1 MRKLLLTVTAICLCS
16 VLAMGAK
23 KSKVKEHQNPFMTEY
38 TTKYKIPPFEKIAYS
53 DYVEAVK
60 AGIEQHNAEIRA
72 IIVRRD
78 RADFDNTIL
87 ALDNSGR
94 LLSKVQYVYYALAES
109 DGTPEME
116 KVSEVIRP
124 LLTAHSDEVSMNAEL
139 FKKVKAVYDN
149 QKLFNLTR
157 PQQRLLEKTYMGF
170 VRNGA
175 LLSDADKKTL
185 MELNQEIAAVQM
197 QFNQNLQKE
206 NNTTEVVV
214 EDAAELAGLPES
226 TIAEAASQAAARG
239 KEGKWVFTVH
249 APSRLAVLSYADS
262 RALRE
267 RMYKAYMSIGSK
279 NNEYNN
285 YACINK
291 IIQLRIKKANLLG
304 YDTFADMMMARVMSK
319 TVENAENLLYQ
330 IWKPAVAKAHE
341 EIADMQKY
349 INDHGGN
356 FKLAAWDYYYY
367 AEKVKKERFNLSEDE
382 VRPYFQLDNVVKG
395 LFAEAGKLF
404 GITFTEMPKAP
415 KYNPEVKV
423 YDVKD
428 AKGNHV
434 AVFMTDYFPRATK
447 RQGAWMSEFQTA
459 YNYEGVVERPIIYNV
474 GNFTKPTKDMPSLL
488 TVDEVE
494 TAFHEFGHALQGM
507 LTTAQFRGIAG
518 TNIDRDAVELA
529 SQFNEHWKFE
539 PELLKIYAKHYK
551 TGEVIPEELVKKLEA
566 SAQFNMGFRTT
577 ELCGAALLDIEWHKM
592 NYAKEIDVEKFEKAV
607 ARRLGMPEEI
617 QFRYRSPY
625 FKHIFGSDEYAA
637 GYYTYLWAEV
647 LSADAAS
654 LFEEKGMYDAESA
667 KAYLENILQAGDS
680 EDAMTLYKRFRGR
693 EPQVD
698 ALLRDRGLK

>member
-87 ALDNSGR
+87 ALDNSGS

-349 INDHGGN
+349 INNHGGN

>member
-349 INDHGGN
+349 INNHGGN

-404 GITFTEMPKAP
+404 GITFTEMTKAP

>member
-72 IIVRRD
+72 IIVRRE

-279 NNEYNN
+279 NDEYNN

-349 INDHGGN
+349 INNHGGN

>member
-285 YACINK
+285 YACVNK

-349 INDHGGN
+349 INNHGGN

>member
-349 INDHGGN
+349 INNHGGN

-654 LFEEKGMYDAESA
+654 LFVEKGMYDAESA

>member
-185 MELNQEIAAVQM
+185 MERNQEIAAVQM

-349 INDHGGN
+349 IDNHGGN

>member
-349 INDHGGN
+349 INNHGGN

>member
-1 MRKLLLTVTAICLCS
+1 MRKLLLTVTAIGLCS

-60 AGIEQHNAEIRA
+60 AGIEQHNAEIQA

-185 MELNQEIAAVQM
+185 MELNQEIAATQM

-349 INDHGGN
+349 IDNHGGN

>member
-1 MRKLLLTVTAICLCS
+1 
-16 VLAMGAK
+16 
-23 KSKVKEHQNPFMTEY
+23 
-38 TTKYKIPPFEKIAYS
+38 
-53 DYVEAVK
+53 
-60 AGIEQHNAEIRA
+60 
-72 IIVRRD
+72 
-78 RADFDNTIL
+78 
-87 ALDNSGR
+87 
-94 LLSKVQYVYYALAES
+94 
-109 DGTPEME
+109 ME

-349 INDHGGN
+349 INNHGGN

>member
-1 MRKLLLTVTAICLCS
+1 MLSAGNGC
-16 VLAMGAK
+16 K

-349 INDHGGN
+349 INNHGGN

>member
-1 MRKLLLTVTAICLCS
+1 MRKLLLTVTAIGLCS

-60 AGIEQHNAEIRA
+60 AGIEQHNAEIQA

-214 EDAAELAGLPES
+214 EDAAELVGLPES

-349 INDHGGN
+349 INNHGGN

-551 TGEVIPEELVKKLEA
+551 TGEVIPEELVKKLET

>member
-349 INDHGGN
+349 IDNHGGN

>member
-349 INDHGGN
+349 INNHGGN

-617 QFRYRSPY
+617 QFRYRSPF

>member
-1 MRKLLLTVTAICLCS
+1 MRKLLLTVTAIGLCS

-185 MELNQEIAAVQM
+185 MELNQEIAATQM

-349 INDHGGN
+349 IDNHGGN

>member
-1 MRKLLLTVTAICLCS
+1 MRKLLLTVTAIGLCS

-60 AGIEQHNAEIRA
+60 AGIEQHNAEIQV

-149 QKLFNLTR
+149 QRLFNLTR

-214 EDAAELAGLPES
+214 EDAAELVGLPES

-349 INDHGGN
+349 INNHGGN

-551 TGEVIPEELVKKLEA
+551 TGEVIPEELVKKLET

>member
-1 MRKLLLTVTAICLCS
+1 MKKLLLTLTALCLCS

-23 KSKVKEHQNPFMTEY
+23 KTKVKEHQNPFMTEY
-38 TTKYKIPPFEKIAYS
+38 TTKYKIPPFQDITYA
-53 DYVEAVK
+53 DYVPAVK
-60 AGIEQHNAEIRA
+60 AGIEQHNQEINA

-78 RADFDNTIL
+78 RPDFDNTIL
-87 ALDNSGR
+87 ALDNSGQ
-94 LLSKVQYVYYALAES
+94 LLTKVCYVYYALSES

-116 KVSEVIRP
+116 KISAEIRP
-124 LLTAHSDEVSMNAEL
+124 LITAHSDEVSMNAEL
-139 FKKVKAVYDN
+139 FKKVKEVYDN

-157 PQQRLLEKTYMGF
+157 PQQRLLEKTYKSF

-175 LLSDADKKTL
+175 LLNDADKATL
-185 MELNQEIAAVQM
+185 KQINQEIAAAQM
-197 QFNQNLQKE
+197 QFNLNLLNE
-206 NNTTEVVV
+206 NNKTEVVV
-214 EDAAELAGLPES
+214 DNAAELAGLPES
-226 TIAEAASQAAARG
+226 TVAEAASQAESRG
-239 KEGKWVFTVH
+239 KAGKWVFTVH
-249 APSRLAVLSYADS
+249 APSRLAVLTYADS
-262 RALRE
+262 RSLRE

-285 YACINK
+285 SANINK
-291 IIQLRIKKANLLG
+291 IISLRVRKANLLG
-304 YDTFADMMMARVMSK
+304 YDTYADMMMDKVMSK

-330 IWKPAVAKAHE
+330 IWKPAVAKAKE
-341 EIADMQKY
+341 EIADMQAY
-349 INDHGGN
+349 INRHGGD

-367 AEKVKKERFNLSEDE
+367 AEKVKKERFNISEDE

-395 LFAEAGKLF
+395 LFAEAGKLY
-404 GITFTEMPKAP
+404 GITFTPMPKAP
-415 KYNPEVKV
+415 KYNPEVNV

-428 AKGNHV
+428 AAGKHV

-447 RQGAWMSEFQTA
+447 RQGAWMSEMQSA
-459 YNYEGVVERPIIYNV
+459 YNYNGEDIRPIVFNV
-474 GNFTKPTKDMPSLL
+474 GNFTKPTKQLPSLL
-488 TVDEVE
+488 TIDEVE
-494 TAFHEFGHALQGM
+494 TAFHEFGHGLHGM
-507 LTTAQFRGIAG
+507 LTRAQFRGIAG
-518 TNIDRDAVELA
+518 TNIDRDAVELP

-539 PELLKIYAKHYK
+539 PELLKIYARHYK
-551 TGEVIPEELVKKLEA
+551 TGEVIPDEMVKKLEA
-566 SAQFNMGFRTT
+566 SSRFNMGFRTT

-592 NYAKEIDVEKFEKAV
+592 NYASDIDVEKFEKSV

-654 LFEEKGMYDAESA
+654 LFEEKGMYDQESA
-667 KAYLENILQAGDS
+667 QSFLRNILEAGDS
-680 EDAMTLYKRFRGR
+680 EDAMTLFKQFRGR

>member
-60 AGIEQHNAEIRA
+60 AGIEQHNAEIQA

-330 IWKPAVAKAHE
+330 IWKPAVVKAHE

-349 INDHGGN
+349 INNHGGN

>member
-349 INDHGGN
+349 INNHGGN

-428 AKGNHV
+428 AKGKHV

>member
-349 INDHGGN
+349 INNHGGN

-551 TGEVIPEELVKKLEA
+551 TGEVIPEELVKQLEA

>member
-1 MRKLLLTVTAICLCS
+1 M
-16 VLAMGAK
+16 
-23 KSKVKEHQNPFMTEY
+23 KEHQNPFMTEY

-349 INDHGGN
+349 INNHGGN

>member
-1 MRKLLLTVTAICLCS
+1 
-16 VLAMGAK
+16 MGAK

-349 INDHGGN
+349 INNHGGN

>member
-1 MRKLLLTVTAICLCS
+1 MRKLLLTVTAIGLCS

-60 AGIEQHNAEIRA
+60 AGIEQHNAEIQA

-149 QKLFNLTR
+149 QRLFNLTR

-214 EDAAELAGLPES
+214 EDAAELVGLPES

-349 INDHGGN
+349 INNHGGN

-551 TGEVIPEELVKKLEA
+551 TGEVIPEELVKKLET

>member
-1 MRKLLLTVTAICLCS
+1 MRKLLLTVTAIGLCS

-60 AGIEQHNAEIRA
+60 AGIEQHNAEIQA

-349 INDHGGN
+349 INNHGGN

-592 NYAKEIDVEKFEKAV
+592 SYAKEIDVEKFEKAV